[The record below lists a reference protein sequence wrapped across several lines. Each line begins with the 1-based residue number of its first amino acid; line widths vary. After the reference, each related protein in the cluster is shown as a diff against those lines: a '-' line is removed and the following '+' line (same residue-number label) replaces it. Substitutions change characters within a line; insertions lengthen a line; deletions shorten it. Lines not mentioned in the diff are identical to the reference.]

1 MLWLDYS
8 TIRSQEEE
16 EEEEVYLVMVET
28 KLEEVCQL
36 EEVCLMLINFWW
48 ILVHFPPMNQL

>member
-16 EEEEVYLVMVET
+16 EEEGYLVMVET

>member
-8 TIRSQEEE
+8 TIRFQEEE
-16 EEEEVYLVMVET
+16 EEEGYLVMVET